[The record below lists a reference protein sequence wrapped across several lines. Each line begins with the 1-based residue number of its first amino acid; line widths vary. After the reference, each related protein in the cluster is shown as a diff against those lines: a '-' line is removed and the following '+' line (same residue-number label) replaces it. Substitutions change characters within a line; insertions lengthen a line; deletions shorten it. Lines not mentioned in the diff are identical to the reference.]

1 MRTVYSEVDLWL
13 MTLPCE
19 VQHWAWS
26 QLLRG
31 VPLAELQMLVADR
44 EPGREGAGHTVE
56 QVEA

>member
-1 MRTVYSEVDLWL
+1 MYSEVDLWL